1 MRSVA
6 RSDEFD
12 RYEEKKGGDTGRNV
26 FPTDVD
32 SIPVFSVVEVMI
44 SPANHNGFEQGYGLQ
59 VYFFPPE
66 SYVTCVDSLPRTAGG
81 AHSPVRIL
89 VVLHDGGSGTG
100 IASIVV

>member
-59 VYFFPPE
+59 VCFFPRE
-66 SYVTCVDSLPRTAGG
+66 SYVACVDFLSRTVGG
-81 AHSPVRIL
+81 THSPVRIL